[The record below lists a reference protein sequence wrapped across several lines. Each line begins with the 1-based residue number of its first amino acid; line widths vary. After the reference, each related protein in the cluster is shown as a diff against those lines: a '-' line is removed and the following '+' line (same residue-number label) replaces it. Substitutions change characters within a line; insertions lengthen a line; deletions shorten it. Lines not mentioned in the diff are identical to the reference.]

1 MCELFC
7 LSARKPMRA
16 SFSLRRF
23 AAHGGADTGN
33 VDGWGV
39 AFHEGHEVR
48 LYKEPEPASHSP
60 WLDFIER
67 RTLPTRQLVSHIR
80 RATQGGNSLA
90 NTQPFVRELG
100 GRTHLFAHNGD
111 LKDVVTRAAE
121 PAHRFHPVGETDS
134 ESAFCLLLERLAPM
148 WHRRVPPLGLRLETL
163 AAFAAEMR
171 PLGTFNFL
179 YSDGEFVFGHGHRRR
194 GADGSMGAGLWF
206 RHRHRAEVA
215 HRTGAEQG
223 AHETEAGVAL
233 HPTEGAQDLSLL
245 ASVPVT
251 AGHWRPLAEG
261 EIVVLAA
268 GELAATAPSPNL
280 SPKGRGV

>member
-16 SFSLRRF
+16 SFSLRKF
-23 AAHGGADTGN
+23 AAHGAPATGN

-48 LYKEPEPASHSP
+48 LYKEPEPAGNSQ
-60 WLDFIER
+60 WLDFIQR
-67 RTLPTRQLVSHIR
+67 HTLPTRQLVSHIR
-80 RATQGGNSLA
+80 RATQGGNSLS

-111 LKDVVTRAAE
+111 LSEVAARAAD
-121 PAHRFHPVGETDS
+121 PAHRFHPVGQTDS
-134 ESAFCLLLERLAPM
+134 ESAFCLLLERLAPL
-148 WHRRVPPLGLRLETL
+148 WRGSVPPLAARLETI
-163 AAFAAEMR
+163 AAFAAAMR

-179 YSDGEFVFGHGHRRR
+179 YSDGEFVFGHAHRRR
-194 GADGSMGAGLWF
+194 QADGTMGPGLWF
-206 RHRHRAEVA
+206 RHRHRAG
-215 HRTGAEQG
+215 HDT
-223 AHETEAGVAL
+223 HEGDAGVAL
-233 HPTEGAQDLSLL
+233 RPTDGAQDLSLL

-251 AGHWRPLAEG
+251 AGPWRPLAEG

-268 GELAATAPSPNL
+268 GELAATGPSPGL
-280 SPKGRGV
+280 SPEGRGA

>member
-1 MCELFC
+1 MLTSAPMCELFC
-7 LSARKPMRA
+7 LSARNPMRA
-16 SFSLRRF
+16 SFSLRKF
-23 AAHGGADTGN
+23 AGHGAATTGN

-67 RTLPTRQLVSHIR
+67 HTLPTRQLVSHIR
-80 RATQGGNSLA
+80 HATQGGNSLA

-111 LKDVVTRAAE
+111 LKEVVSRAAD
-121 PAHRFHPVGETDS
+121 PAHRFHPVGQTDS
-134 ESAFCLLLERLAPM
+134 ESAFCLLLERLAPL
-148 WHRRVPPLGLRLETL
+148 WHRSVPPLSLRLEAITE
-163 AAFAAEMR
+163 FAAGMR

-194 GADGSMGAGLWF
+194 QPDGSMGPGLWF
-206 RHRHRAEVA
+206 RHRHRAEHTA
-215 HRTGAEQG
+215 HA

-233 HPTEGAQDLSLL
+233 HPADGAQDLSLL

-251 AGHWRPLAEG
+251 AGPWRPLGEG

-268 GELAATAPSPNL
+268 GELQNP
-280 SPKGRGV
+280 

>member
-1 MCELFC
+1 
-7 LSARKPMRA
+7 
-16 SFSLRRF
+16 
-23 AAHGGADTGN
+23 
-33 VDGWGV
+33 
-39 AFHEGHEVR
+39 
-48 LYKEPEPASHSP
+48 
-60 WLDFIER
+60 
-67 RTLPTRQLVSHIR
+67 
-80 RATQGGNSLA
+80 
-90 NTQPFVRELG
+90 
-100 GRTHLFAHNGD
+100 
-111 LKDVVTRAAE
+111 
-121 PAHRFHPVGETDS
+121 
-134 ESAFCLLLERLAPM
+134 
-148 WHRRVPPLGLRLETL
+148 
-163 AAFAAEMR
+163 MR